1 MSVGPIAARP
11 PVAKF
16 GAANLRDMLR
26 HGLITAVFCCLIAGA
41 LTLSEHGNG
50 NWADHLVYSLAIGML
65 SWLFIDISR
74 LLVTGHRDIRWPLGG
89 WGYLLVAVGVTFGFV
104 GGNFI
109 GDAWIGAPMLDFA
122 GQKLA
127 TGVVITIA
135 ATIGMCYFFYSLG
148 KSKHLQVQIDLAQ
161 RAATEARLKLLE
173 TQLEPHMLF
182 NTLANL
188 RVLITLDPPRAVAML
203 DRLNSYLRMTLS
215 GSRALSH
222 PLSAEF
228 DRLGDYL
235 ELMSVRMGE
244 RLRYTLELPDALRD
258 VPVPPLLLQPL
269 VENAIRHGLEPKVE
283 GGLVAVRARR
293 EADRL
298 VIEVSDTG
306 VGVGVGLDAAPSS
319 AGGGF
324 GVEQVRER
332 LATVYGDR
340 ARMRLAPSQ
349 EPEGGTCATLSFP
362 LPG

>member
-1 MSVGPIAARP
+1 
-11 PVAKF
+11 
-16 GAANLRDMLR
+16 MLR

-74 LLVTGHRDIRWPLGG
+74 LLITGHRDIRWPLGG
-89 WGYLLVAVGVTFGFV
+89 WGYLLVAVGVTFGFL

-127 TGVVITIA
+127 TGVVITLV

-148 KSKHLQVQIDLAQ
+148 KSKHLQGQVDLAQ

-188 RVLITLDPPRAVAML
+188 RVLITLDPPRAVADARPPEQL
-203 DRLNSYLRMTLS
+203 PARHAR

-244 RLRYTLELPDALRD
+244 RLRYALDLPDDLRD

-269 VENAIRHGLEPKVE
+269 VENSIRHGLEPKVE
-283 GGLVAVRARR
+283 GGASRCARG
-293 EADRL
+293 A
-298 VIEVSDTG
+298 TPAG
-306 VGVGVGLDAAPSS
+306 WSS
-319 AGGGF
+319 K
-324 GVEQVRER
+324 
-332 LATVYGDR
+332 
-340 ARMRLAPSQ
+340 
-349 EPEGGTCATLSFP
+349 
-362 LPG
+362 